1 MPFAQVIENDYCIEI
16 KLKFYLLSEKCIGG
30 DISEDL
36 DGESFFFNI
45 LEYMDALRSCFLL
58 PGKKAFFF
66 FSLYYVFQAMVI
78 SNSCHFKNV
87 NVTLGKKRYIFR
99 FLTLM
104 P

>member
-66 FSLYYVFQAMVI
+66 FLSLLRV
-78 SNSCHFKNV
+78 SSHGHLK
-87 NVTLGKKRYIFR
+87 
-99 FLTLM
+99 FLSL
-104 P
+104 

>member
-66 FSLYYVFQAMVI
+66 FFLSLLRV
-78 SNSCHFKNV
+78 SSHGHLK
-87 NVTLGKKRYIFR
+87 
-99 FLTLM
+99 FLSL
-104 P
+104 

>member
-66 FSLYYVFQAMVI
+66 FSLSI
-78 SNSCHFKNV
+78 TCFKPWSSQIL
-87 NVTLGKKRYIFR
+87 VTLKM
-99 FLTLM
+99 LM
-104 P
+104 

>member
-36 DGESFFFNI
+36 DGESFFLIFLSI
-45 LEYMDALRSCFLL
+45 WMLLEAAFYCLERKL
-58 PGKKAFFF
+58 FFF

>member
-66 FSLYYVFQAMVI
+66 FFFLSI
-78 SNSCHFKNV
+78 TCFKPWSSQIL
-87 NVTLGKKRYIFR
+87 VTLKM
-99 FLTLM
+99 LM
-104 P
+104 